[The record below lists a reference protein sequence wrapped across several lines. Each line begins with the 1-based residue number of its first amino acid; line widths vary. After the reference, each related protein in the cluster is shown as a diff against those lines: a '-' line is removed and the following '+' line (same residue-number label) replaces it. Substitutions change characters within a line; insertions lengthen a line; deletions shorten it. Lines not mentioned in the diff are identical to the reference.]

1 MILLFWQIQEC
12 NPGRMVHCKGWSFGG
27 GAMAA
32 VSAGV
37 ASLTRVVAGLVA
49 VWGPGAGL
57 LRGARAVV
65 AYSTRQDSSSY
76 AEVVPEEDQ
85 ELETFP
91 DLWQGIF
98 LWSFFSVMFIHV
110 VSAIIA
116 FLMLRQ
122 HKYGRFSA
130 ACVLLIGLLTTLV
143 MSAATSAAIGFVL
156 YQAKI
161 PLQPIHA
168 MICGISQ
175 TALLILFS
183 FSRFMPTL

>member
-1 MILLFWQIQEC
+1 
-12 NPGRMVHCKGWSFGG
+12 
-27 GAMAA
+27 MAA

-57 LRGARAVV
+57 LRGAKAVV

-91 DLWQGIF
+91 ELWQEIF
-98 LWSFFSVMFIHV
+98 LWSFFSVMLIHV
-110 VSAIIA
+110 VSASIA

-122 HKYGRFSA
+122 HKYGR
-130 ACVLLIGLLTTLV
+130 
-143 MSAATSAAIGFVL
+143 
-156 YQAKI
+156 
-161 PLQPIHA
+161 
-168 MICGISQ
+168 
-175 TALLILFS
+175 
-183 FSRFMPTL
+183 